1 VGIVSLDKNNNEK
14 SNRRDFLK
22 KSATLGLGAAMGGT
36 ALRETRQ
43 ASAQIA
49 IPKEPMPRRPFGRSG
64 IKVSTLS
71 MGGMYDILNNR
82 LMLAKA
88 LDWGIDY
95 WDTAEG
101 YGGGRSE
108 EGFGRWFAR
117 NPHTRKQIF
126 LVTKLSPRRGTDFTP
141 RLDACLKR
149 LHTDYV
155 DLLFVHGISGID
167 EMTTDLESWSKAM
180 KKAGKLR
187 LFGFSTHSNMED
199 CLEGAARL
207 TWIDGI
213 MFTYNYRLMH
223 EPRMIAAVKAC
234 HRAGIGLTAMKTQG
248 GGSVKSDSESEMKM
262 AGRFIQR
269 GFTDHQAKLMAVWE
283 DKRIA
288 SICSQMPN
296 LTIMAANAVAAVNQT
311 RLSRSDR
318 ALLAQYAKET
328 CKDYCAG
335 CGRICSEV
343 LGKKVPINDVM
354 RCLMYAHSYQDL
366 MLARS
371 TFETLPAKTKTLLS
385 QLDFKA
391 AERSCPRNLPIGRL
405 MKKATDLFV

>member
-1 VGIVSLDKNNNEK
+1 MSSKKNK
-14 SNRRDFLK
+14 SGKTNRREFLK
-22 KSATLGLGAAMGGT
+22 RSATLGLAATLAGAA
-36 ALRETRQ
+36 AIQPRQ
-43 ASAQIA
+43 TLAQIT

-71 MGGMYDILNNR
+71 LGGMFDILNNR

-88 LDWGIDY
+88 LEWGIDY

-108 EGFGRWFAR
+108 EGIGRWFAR
-117 NPHTRKQIF
+117 NPDTRKKVF
-126 LVTKLSPRRGTDFTP
+126 LVTKLSLRRGTDFTP
-141 RLDACLKR
+141 RLEACLKR
-149 LHTDYV
+149 LHTDYI

-167 EMTTDLESWSKAM
+167 DMDPGLESWSQGM

-207 TWIDGI
+207 SWIDGI
-213 MFTYNYRLMH
+213 MFTYNFRLMH
-223 EPRMIAAVKAC
+223 QPRMKAAVDAC
-234 HRAGIGLTAMKTQG
+234 YRAGIGLTAMKTQG
-248 GGSVKSDSESEMKM
+248 GGPVKSDSDSEIKM
-262 AGRFIQR
+262 AGRFMQK

-296 LTIMAANAVAAVNQT
+296 LTIMATNAAAAVDQT
-311 RLSRSDR
+311 RLSQSDR

-328 CKDYCAG
+328 CSDYCAG
-335 CGRICSEV
+335 CGSLCSEV

-354 RCLMYAHSYQDL
+354 RCLMYVHSYQDL

-371 TFETLPAKTKTLLS
+371 TFETLPAQTRALLA
-385 QLDFKA
+385 QLDFNE
-391 AERSCPRNLPIGRL
+391 AERSCPRNLPIGR
-405 MKKATDLFV
+405 MMQEATDLLA

>member
-1 VGIVSLDKNNNEK
+1 MSFNENKNDNP
-14 SNRRDFLK
+14 NRRDFLK
-22 KSATLGLGAAMGGT
+22 KAAAIGLGAAVGGT
-36 ALRETRQ
+36 ALGRPRQ
-43 ASAQIA
+43 ASAQITLPRA
-49 IPKEPMPRRPFGRSG
+49 PMPRRPFGRSG

-71 MGGMYDILNNR
+71 LGGMFDILNNR

-88 LDWGIDY
+88 LEWGIDY

-108 EGFGRWFAR
+108 EGIGRWFAR
-117 NPHTRKQIF
+117 NPDTRKQVF
-126 LVTKLSPRRGTDFTP
+126 LVTKLSLRRGTDFTP
-141 RLDACLKR
+141 RLEECLKR
-149 LHTDYV
+149 LHTDYL
-155 DLLFVHGISGID
+155 DMLFVHGISGID
-167 EMTTDLESWSKAM
+167 EMDTRLESWSQAM
-180 KKAGKLR
+180 KKAGKLK

-207 TWIDGI
+207 PWIDGI
-213 MFTYNYRLMH
+213 MFSYNYRLMH
-223 EPRMIAAVKAC
+223 EPRMQAAVEAC

-248 GGSVKSDSESEMKM
+248 GGPVKSDSESELKM
-262 AGRFIQR
+262 AGRFMQK

-296 LTIMAANAVAAVNQT
+296 LTIMAANAAAAVDQT
-311 RLSRSDR
+311 RLSQSDR

-328 CKDYCAG
+328 CSDYCAG
-335 CGRICSEV
+335 CGSLCSEV

-354 RCLMYAHSYQDL
+354 RCLMYVHSYQDL

-371 TFETLPAKTKTLLS
+371 TFETLPAQTRALLA
-385 QLDFKA
+385 QLDFSE
-391 AERSCPRNLPIGRL
+391 AERSCPRNLPIGR
-405 MKKATDLFV
+405 MMQEATNLLT